1 MTSLYLSDIH
11 FHAILITALCTI
23 ATVLAHYETLIAL
36 IKRGRLFSNYGR
48 RHILTLVFG
57 LLASHLVGM
66 AIFGVG
72 VFALLQFPEAG
83 FLMGAQDQSLMEC
96 IYFAAISYSTL
107 GYGDVTPQGPV
118 RLIASITSLTGFMMI
133 TWSASA
139 TFLEMQ
145 RRW

>member
-1 MTSLYLSDIH
+1 MTSLHLNSIH
-11 FHAILITALCTI
+11 FYAILITALCTV
-23 ATVLAHYETLIAL
+23 ATVLAHYEALIAL
-36 IKRGRLFSNYGR
+36 IKRGRSFSEYGR

-72 VFALLQFPEAG
+72 IFALLQFPEAG
-83 FLMGAQDQSLMEC
+83 FLSGASDESLMEC

>member
-1 MTSLYLSDIH
+1 MTSLHLNSVH
-11 FHAILITALCTI
+11 FYAILITALCTV
-23 ATVLAHYETLIAL
+23 ATVLAHYEALIAL
-36 IKRGRLFSNYGR
+36 IKRGRSFSEYGR

-66 AIFGVG
+66 AIF
-72 VFALLQFPEAG
+72 ALLQFPEAG
-83 FLMGAQDQSLMEC
+83 FLSGASDESLMEC

>member
-1 MTSLYLSDIH
+1 MTSLHLSSIH
-11 FHAILITALCTI
+11 FYAILITALCTV
-23 ATVLAHYETLIAL
+23 ATVLAHYEALIAL
-36 IKRGRLFSNYGR
+36 IKRGRSFSEYGR

-72 VFALLQFPEAG
+72 IFALLQFPEAG
-83 FLMGAQDQSLMEC
+83 FLSGASDESLMEC

-118 RLIASITSLTGFMMI
+118 RLIAAITSLTGFMMI

>member
-1 MTSLYLSDIH
+1 MTSLHLGDIH
-11 FHAILITALCTI
+11 FQALLITGLCTI
-23 ATVLAHYETLIAL
+23 ATVLAHYEALIAL
-36 IKRGRLFSNYGR
+36 IKRGRSFSAYGR
-48 RHILTLVFG
+48 RHILILVFG
-57 LLASHLVGM
+57 LLASHLIGI
-66 AIFGVG
+66 AIFGIG
-72 VFALLQFPEAG
+72 VFSMLQLPDAG
-83 FLMGAQDQSLMEC
+83 RLIGAQSESLMEC
-96 IYFAAISYSTL
+96 IYFAATSYSTL

>member
-1 MTSLYLSDIH
+1 MTSLHITSVH
-11 FHAILITALCTI
+11 FQAVLITALCTI
-23 ATVLAHYETLIAL
+23 ATVLAHYEALIAL
-36 IKRGRLFSNYGR
+36 IKRGRSFSEYGR
-48 RHILTLVFG
+48 RHILILVFG
-57 LLASHLVGM
+57 LLASHLIGI
-66 AIFGVG
+66 AIFGIG
-72 VFALLQFPEAG
+72 VFSMLQLPDTG
-83 FLMGAQDQSLMEC
+83 SLIGARDESLMEC
-96 IYFAAISYSTL
+96 IYFAATSYSTL